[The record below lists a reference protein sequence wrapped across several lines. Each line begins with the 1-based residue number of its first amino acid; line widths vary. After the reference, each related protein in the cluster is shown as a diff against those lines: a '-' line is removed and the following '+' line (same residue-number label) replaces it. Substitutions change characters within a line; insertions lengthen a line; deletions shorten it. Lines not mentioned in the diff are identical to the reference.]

1 MKRSL
6 FVFITTL
13 FLFSCSSSSKQLESG
28 NYDAALKKSAKKIKK
43 NPGKFEE
50 VDTFNDAYK
59 MAYNRDNDEINRL
72 KQQGNPA
79 NWSKIYVLYLKMK
92 SHQDLAASLPPV
104 GVVYEE
110 RNFNNEIATA
120 KTNAT
125 QYAYAKGEN
134 LLAKNDRFEARK
146 AYAKFQ
152 EVKRYD
158 ANFKDVNEKLKQAR
172 FLGTTNV
179 FFRIENNANIVAPK
193 TMMEEIQNI
202 NIDDL
207 DKKWLNYDSYIDT
220 TRLYHYSIILN
231 IKVIAVSPEQLTQ
244 KANAESKEIEDGFDY
259 VLDANGNVKKDSLGN
274 DIKVTKYKTIRC
286 KVIRYKQKKTAR
298 ITGTLDYYDNAS
310 DKLMKSEPVTADAT
324 FEHFY
329 SLAKGNLS
337 ALNPETKKELKS
349 KPLPFPTNETLIVQ
363 AGNILKG
370 MTKEII
376 VKNKRYLK

>member
-1 MKRSL
+1 MKNFL

-13 FLFSCSSSSKQLESG
+13 FLFACSSSSKQLESG

-79 NWSKIYVLYLKMK
+79 NWSKIYVLYLRMK
-92 SHQDLAASLPPV
+92 NHQDLAASLPPV
-104 GVVYEE
+104 GIVYKE
-110 RNFNNEIATA
+110 RDFNAEIATA

-125 QYAYAKGEN
+125 QYAYDKGEE

-158 ANFKDVNEKLKQAR
+158 ANYKAVNKKLKQAQ
-172 FLGTTNV
+172 FLGTTNILY
-179 FFRIENNANIVAPK
+179 RIENNTNTTAPK
-193 TMMEEIQNI
+193 TMLAALQNI
-202 NIDDL
+202 NLNEL
-207 DKKWLNYDSYIDT
+207 DKKWINYDSYVDT
-220 TRLYHYSIILN
+220 TRLYHYSIVLN
-231 IKVIAVSPEQLTQ
+231 LKKIIVSPNQLTQ
-244 KANAESKEIEDGFDY
+244 KTTTENKEVKDGFDY

-274 DIKVTKYKTIRC
+274 DVKVTKYKTIKC
-286 KVIRYKQKKTAR
+286 NITRYNQKKIAN
-298 ITGTLDYYDNAS
+298 ITGTLDYYNNAT
-310 DKLMKSEPVTADAT
+310 DKLMKSEPVTASFT

-329 SLAKGNLS
+329 ARAKGNLS
-337 ALNPETKKELKS
+337 ALKPETKKELKN
-349 KPLPFPTNETLIVQ
+349 KPLPFPPNNTLVIQ

-370 MTKEII
+370 MTKNII
-376 VKNKRYLK
+376 IKNKNYLK